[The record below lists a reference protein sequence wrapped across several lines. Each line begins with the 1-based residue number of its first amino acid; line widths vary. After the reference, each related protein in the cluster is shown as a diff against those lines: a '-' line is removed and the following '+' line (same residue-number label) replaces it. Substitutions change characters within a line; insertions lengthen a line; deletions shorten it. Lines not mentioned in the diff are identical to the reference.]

1 MVSYSFTGGYISY
14 LNLRGYE
21 PVPDT
26 TDKLFD
32 MLKRGHIEPCLGR
45 NTFINVSLA
54 HPSSNM
60 VMRLH
65 DAVADWSPF
74 ILRTVDEC
82 AVRTIERRAVT
93 FSSLLNLERHVYSHE
108 GQIQISSEYIQD
120 YMPLGYVIRRASP
133 YKEVLYRILLR
144 MFEAGLFSQFERF
157 DRYRSL
163 PGPQGSP
170 DDSHEM
176 TLRLDKSLLPFFCLA
191 AGLR

>member
-133 YKEVLYRILLR
+133 YKELLYSMQVFPHTI
-144 MFEAGLFSQFERF
+144 
-157 DRYRSL
+157 
-163 PGPQGSP
+163 
-170 DDSHEM
+170 DSHV
-176 TLRLDKSLLPFFCLA
+176 LA
-191 AGLR
+191 PAEALHLHWLTS